1 VAIRIF
7 LNKNMNKNKAIPEE
21 QSLTEKIL
29 LQLADFVD
37 FRLSYT
43 YKRHMGI
50 DGRMIRKLIPKKSFE
65 DKISYL
71 RKEKFI
77 EKKIAY
83 DGSVLITLTEKGVY
97 RALKIKFNK
106 MSREKKIW
114 DEKWRLIAFDIP
126 ENCRK
131 GRNALRYRM
140 KIGGFFELQ
149 KSLFIYPY
157 DCKKE
162 IEAVVK
168 LFKLEKYVRFAL
180 IDFIDNEDF
189 LKRKFKLK

>member
-1 VAIRIF
+1 MAIRIF

>member
-1 VAIRIF
+1 
-7 LNKNMNKNKAIPEE
+7 MNKNKAIPEE